1 MKRVGVIG
9 GGQLAWMMADAAQ
22 KLGVELVVQT
32 PSEHDPAVSIA
43 KETVFAPVDDATA
56 TEILAQKS
64 HVITFENEFVNLDSL
79 SILAHQGVCFRPRLE
94 ALAPLLDKYHQRCY
108 LRDLGLPVPQF
119 LALDEVENI
128 KSKIEYLGFPAV
140 LKSRRHGYDGQGTF
154 IIQDF
159 ATLEQKLSYE
169 TPTKTLNQSLFL
181 LEEFVPFE
189 RELAII
195 AARSVEGEIVTYPV
209 VETQQEQ
216 QVCRR
221 VIAPAQITPN
231 QVAEIQAI
239 ARTEWVS
246 LVEAIEKDEIV
257 SELALRYLL
266 SQLLNQADNFRRL
279 ASQTIGNLTS
289 FLGTTIID
297 KGISLSLILRHINQS
312 DYAARLMEI
321 AMHSLM
327 QAMQEYQAFPNSL
340 LKPLSQMRSANKK
353 HGNVGDI
360 ELLEDRQIVEAW
372 DAKYGKS
379 YLRDEIEELSEKLEV
394 HPAVRKAGFVTSL
407 KAERI
412 DELMPRCNEIEEIFG
427 ISLEIVTFEEW
438 VELQFAHTLAEE
450 VATEQELA
458 SAWLIAY
465 TESLAQQ
472 RRDIAPIDEPC
483 YQWLFKLNETLR
495 SQ

>member
-64 HVITFENEFVNLDSL
+64 DVITFENEFVNLDSL

-119 LALDEVENI
+119 LALDEVKNL
-128 KSKIEYLGFPAV
+128 KSKIEYLGFPVV

-154 IIQDF
+154 IIEDF
-159 ATLEQKLSYE
+159 ATLEQKLSDE
-169 TPTKTLNQSLFL
+169 TTTTTLNQSLFL
-181 LEEFVPFE
+181 LEEFIPFE

-221 VIAPAQITPN
+221 VIAPAEITPN

-239 ARTEWVS
+239 ART
-246 LVEAIEKDEIV
+246 
-257 SELALRYLL
+257 
-266 SQLLNQADNFRRL
+266 LLNSLEVVGIFGIEL
-279 ASQTIGNLTS
+279 
-289 FLGTTIID
+289 FLGTNGKILVNEIAPRTHNSGHFSID
-297 KGISLSLILRHINQS
+297 ACETSQFEQHLRAVCGLPLGNPALQSAGAVMVNLLGYENSHS
-312 DYAARLMEI
+312 DYQSQRQQIAEI
-321 AMHSLM
+321 P
-327 QAMQEYQAFPNSL
+327 QA
-340 LKPLSQMRSANKK
+340 
-353 HGNVGDI
+353 HI
-360 ELLEDRQIVEAW
+360 HW
-372 DAKYGKS
+372 YGK
-379 YLRDEIEELSEKLEV
+379 
-394 HPAVRKAGFVTSL
+394 
-407 KAERI
+407 
-412 DELMPRCNEIEEIFG
+412 
-427 ISLEIVTFEEW
+427 
-438 VELQFAHTLAEE
+438 
-450 VATEQELA
+450 
-458 SAWLIAY
+458 
-465 TESLAQQ
+465 TESRTGRKLGHVTVLLDNQNREQA
-472 RRDIAPIDEPC
+472 IAIAHSIESIWYP
-483 YQWLFKLNETLR
+483 R
-495 SQ
+495 